1 MARTP
6 RSAVMSELGAKQNG
20 TWQPNPEFWRHRPV
34 AVTGATGF
42 LGSHLTGLL
51 VDLGAEVAVLIRD
64 DLPPSPLS
72 DEWRGRVSAIRGAC
86 EDQSV
91 TERLLGEYEAR
102 TFFHLAAQSQVGVAN
117 RNPVTTFEANI
128 RGTWSVLEA
137 ARRSPRV
144 EQVITASS
152 DKAYGS
158 QPLLPYDESM
168 SLDGVNPYD
177 VSKTCADLLARSY
190 HQTYGLPVCIT
201 RCGNFF
207 GPGDRNWQ
215 RLVPGTIR
223 SVLRGERPVIRSDG
237 TMVRDYLYA
246 VDGALAYLQL
256 AEAMAERPGEL
267 DGEAFNF
274 STEQPLSVLE
284 LVAMIQKVTGTD
296 LDPDI
301 RNDAPHEIPEQFLSA
316 AKARKVLGWKP
327 RHSMGEALPD
337 TVSWYRENLAAS
349 AA

>member
-1 MARTP
+1 
-6 RSAVMSELGAKQNG
+6 MSEDVDKQQSD
-20 TWQPNPEFWRHRPV
+20 WQPNPEFWRHRPV

-72 DEWRGRVSAIRGAC
+72 EQWRDRVSAIRGAC

-91 TERLLGEYEAR
+91 SERLLGEYEVR

-144 EQVITASS
+144 EQVVTASS

-190 HQTYGLPVCIT
+190 HRTYGLPVCIT

-223 SVLRGERPVIRSDG
+223 SVLCGDRPIIRSDG
-237 TMVRDYLYA
+237 TMVRDYIYA
-246 VDGALAYLQL
+246 IDGALAYLQL
-256 AEAMAERPGEL
+256 AEAMDERPGEL

-284 LVAMIQKVTGTD
+284 LVAMIQQVSGTK

-316 AKARKVLGWKP
+316 AKARKMLDWKP
-327 RHSMGEALPD
+327 RYSMDEALAE
-337 TVSWYRENLAAS
+337 TVNWYEDYFAAES
-349 AA
+349 R